1 MCVFVCFLC
10 FGVCEREPG
19 GIREGGRKEIS
30 VLCSQCT
37 LFFLESFKKQP
48 GKRIVA
54 FKTDALMT
62 LNTSYITTYIV

>member
-19 GIREGGRKEIS
+19 VIREGGRKEIS

-37 LFFLESFKKQP
+37 LFF
-48 GKRIVA
+48 
-54 FKTDALMT
+54 
-62 LNTSYITTYIV
+62 